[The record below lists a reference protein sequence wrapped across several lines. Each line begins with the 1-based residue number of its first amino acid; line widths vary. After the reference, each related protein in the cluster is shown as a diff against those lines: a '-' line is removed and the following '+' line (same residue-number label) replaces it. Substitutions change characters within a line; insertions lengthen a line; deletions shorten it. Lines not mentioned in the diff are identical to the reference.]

1 LGRIDMDAASSTDPG
16 MSGTICPLADIKNHS
31 FSDFMEPNSW
41 REETDQMIRDYM
53 KMRGLK
59 QMITYQKEEL
69 GLHTSDEKE
78 NNLDESINNIEK
90 LFRLIY
96 YVEDREEE

>member
-1 LGRIDMDAASSTDPG
+1 
-16 MSGTICPLADIKNHS
+16 
-31 FSDFMEPNSW
+31 MEPNSW

-69 GLHTSDEKE
+69 GIHTSDEKE
-78 NNLDESINNIEK
+78 NHLDESINNIEK
-90 LFRLIY
+90 LFRPIY